1 MRRAVTAGPSAP
13 SEAELLARL
22 ERPLRHL
29 FRTTRPVLLAE
40 AAASGM
46 MEAAVRNGVHERM
59 LAVVGG
65 PEGEAFARVAEA
77 CGKEVVRAFVRP
89 GEAIQAHHLSRFLEG
104 PGVDAVALAHVEPAS
119 GAVAP
124 LAELARIA
132 RAADDVLIFVDARFS
147 LGAEPVEFDV
157 WQLDFVF
164 AGDGG
169 PLGLPPGLSL
179 AAASKRLMSRAATL
193 DDRGWYFDLARL
205 ERETRARALTI
216 PPSASLLL
224 ELERR
229 VPAPAG
235 VV

>member
-1 MRRAVTAGPSAP
+1 MTAGPSAP

-29 FRTTRPVLLAE
+29 FRTTRPVLLAD

-89 GEAIQAHHLSRFLEG
+89 GEAIQVHHLSRFLEG

>member
-1 MRRAVTAGPSAP
+1 VTALSTAP
-13 SEAELLARL
+13 SEADLLARL

-29 FRTTRPVLLAE
+29 FRTTRPVLLAD

-59 LAVVGG
+59 LAIVGG

-89 GEAIQAHHLSRFLEG
+89 GETIQARHLSRFLEG

-124 LAELARIA
+124 LAELARVA

-164 AGDGG
+164 ACSGG
-169 PLGLPPGLSL
+169 PLRLPPGLSL
-179 AAASKRLMSRAATL
+179 AAASKRLMGRAATL

-205 ERETRARALTI
+205 EREIRARALSNS
-216 PPSASLLL
+216 PSFPLLL
-224 ELERR
+224 ELERT